1 MLAADQAQVGLESGG
16 ADGGD
21 SERLPGE
28 RADAVPG
35 AEDGAGQA
43 GAGPGLGG
51 VGEDAVGD
59 ERFGR

>member
-1 MLAADQAQVGLESGG
+1 MLAAGQAQVGLESGG

-21 SERLPGE
+21 GERLPGE
-28 RADAVPG
+28 RADVVPG
-35 AEDGAGQA
+35 FEDGAGQA